1 MGSCVSKCYTSPPPP
16 PDLDSCVL
24 QDKLVISESAP
35 PPNSLSCDFSKAQT
49 PSSSSSCSLLSSS
62 SPSVSSSSSSSSSN
76 SCSSTSSLPQY
87 SSAHKHGD
95 GEAVKPKPA
104 KSAVQTLQ
112 PTPKQSVPAKRAR
125 SSSPNAVAGRK
136 VYRTENSS
144 AAVAAP
150 QRRRSTQIEKQR
162 HDVMAPQITARKDN
176 TRLRQSLSSEKE
188 IRVHHIHHVHNTQ
201 EVSSGVPLADDLDNP
216 LISMDCFIFL

>member
-1 MGSCVSKCYTSPPPP
+1 MGSCVSKCYTSAHPPPPPP

-35 PPNSLSCDFSKAQT
+35 PPNSLSCALSKAQT
-49 PSSSSSCSLLSSS
+49 PSSSSCSLLSSS
-62 SPSVSSSSSSSSSN
+62 SPSVSSSSSSSSN
-76 SCSSTSSLPQY
+76 SCSSTSSLLQY
-87 SSAHKHGD
+87 SSAHKHG
-95 GEAVKPKPA
+95 EAVKPKPV

-112 PTPKQSVPAKRAR
+112 PTPKKSVPAKRAR

-144 AAVAAP
+144 VAVAAP

-188 IRVHHIHHVHNTQ
+188 IRVHHIHHVHNAQ

>member
-1 MGSCVSKCYTSPPPP
+1 MGSCVSKCYTSPPPPP

-35 PPNSLSCDFSKAQT
+35 PPNSLSCDLSKAQT
-49 PSSSSSCSLLSSS
+49 PSSSSCSLLSSS
-62 SPSVSSSSSSSSSN
+62 SPSVSSSSSN

-87 SSAHKHGD
+87 SSAHKHG
-95 GEAVKPKPA
+95 EAVKPKPV

-112 PTPKQSVPAKRAR
+112 PTPKKSVPAKRAR
-125 SSSPNAVAGRK
+125 PSSPNAVAGRK

-144 AAVAAP
+144 AALAAP

-176 TRLRQSLSSEKE
+176 TRLRPSLSSEKE
-188 IRVHHIHHVHNTQ
+188 IRVHHIHHVHNAQ
-201 EVSSGVPLADDLDNP
+201 EVSAGVPLADDLDNP

>member
-1 MGSCVSKCYTSPPPP
+1 MGSCVSKCYTSPPPPP

-35 PPNSLSCDFSKAQT
+35 PPNSLSCALSKAQT
-49 PSSSSSCSLLSSS
+49 PSSSSCSLLSSS
-62 SPSVSSSSSSSSSN
+62 SPSVSSSSSSSSSSN
-76 SCSSTSSLPQY
+76 SCSSTSSLLQY
-87 SSAHKHGD
+87 SSAHKHG
-95 GEAVKPKPA
+95 EAVKPKPV
-104 KSAVQTLQ
+104 KSAVQTPQ
-112 PTPKQSVPAKRAR
+112 PTPKKSVPAKRAR

-144 AAVAAP
+144 VAVASP

-188 IRVHHIHHVHNTQ
+188 IRVHHIHHVHNAQ